1 MPERAFYRP
10 PLKSI
15 REKCPSL
22 FSLLSAEELNLATV
36 FEDDYASRTR
46 RCSGRPASCA
56 SFCGCG
62 RRPPTPPVGP
72 GPGRGRHASR
82 PTCRVEQSLGVR
94 DAVDELLPLVVDRV
108 DTALATAAAHP
119 PFLLLLLLLVPPF
132 RSARREAWPEYGL
145 SPREL
150 ELVECLVLRQWSRTC
165 RDLFEPGWG
174 GAGTD
179 AAGACCRT
187 PPRTKCSDWWA

>member
-36 FEDDYASRTR
+36 FEDDYAIADEAVFW
-46 RCSGRPASCA
+46 ASCELRFFLRRLRQTA
-56 SFCGCG
+56 SDAARSALAQGEG
-62 RRPPTPPVGP
+62 E
-72 GPGRGRHASR
+72 HASR

-108 DTALATAAAHP
+108 DAALATAAAAP
-119 PFLLLLLLLVPPF
+119 SSSSSSSSSSLPFVP
-132 RSARREAWPEYGL
+132 RVVRLGL
-145 SPREL
+145 
-150 ELVECLVLRQWSRTC
+150 
-165 RDLFEPGWG
+165 
-174 GAGTD
+174 
-179 AAGACCRT
+179 
-187 PPRTKCSDWWA
+187 K